1 MTPIELF
8 MYNTMSGKPPK
19 NTKIKYGECTEFQMH
34 KSQQMAFSGIMHR
47 VFDFTEKKL
56 IKYIEKIKDAQQRLL
71 LVALLNDYISGHVA
85 VAWKK
90 GQPVWV
96 KVSKG

>member
-47 VFDFTEKKL
+47 VFDFTEKKTYQVYR
-56 IKYIEKIKDAQQRLL
+56 KNKRCTAKIA
-71 LVALLNDYISGHVA
+71 ACCS
-85 VAWKK
+85 
-90 GQPVWV
+90 
-96 KVSKG
+96 S